1 MEVTLINAW
10 LNLEF
15 EMDVLLFHRNSQNH
29 LIHTNL
35 FKSKYAK
42 IHLNRENIRVLLAV
56 GAVEMHKQ
64 GDDNG

>member
-1 MEVTLINAW
+1 MEVTLINAG

-29 LIHTNL
+29 LIHTNV

-42 IHLNRENIRVLLAV
+42 IHLNRESIRVLLAV

>member
-1 MEVTLINAW
+1 MTLINAW

-29 LIHTNL
+29 LIHPNL

-42 IHLNRENIRVLLAV
+42 IHLDRENIRVLLAV